1 MLCWFFHSL
10 IFKRYYA
17 RSRIKMKVCIFP
29 LHKHA
34 KCFPL
39 EQRLHLCN
47 GWMFFFHLSLCIIN
61 YLHKQ
66 NAVCYC
72 CVGNMNLKC
81 RAVGGNDD
89 FFFSPTK
96 QRARMYGM
104 FIIYIGDITRRGKKH
119 LSKVFYTSTFMKQGC
134 VTVRWDVNDKNCDKW
149 NDNTKIYK

>member
-1 MLCWFFHSL
+1 ML
-10 IFKRYYA
+10 
-17 RSRIKMKVCIFP
+17 VFP
-29 LHKHA
+29 LLNIQKILCTLTY
-34 KCFPL
+34 KDEGLYFSPPQTCEMFPSGA
-39 EQRLHLCN
+39 EAAFVQ
-47 GWMFFFHLSLCIIN
+47 WMNVFFFHLSLCIIN

-119 LSKVFYTSTFMKQGC
+119 LSKVFYTSMFMKQGC
-134 VTVRWDVNDKNCDKW
+134 VTVR
-149 NDNTKIYK
+149 